1 MDWDICLSQPGDMGE
16 EGREETGFPD
26 MGMGGFHN
34 EEAMRELQEPLIS
47 TPYAPG
53 DPATVFQA
61 WGILLCPS

>member
-1 MDWDICLSQPGDMGE
+1 MRE

-26 MGMGGFHN
+26 VGMSGFHN
-34 EEAMRELQEPLIS
+34 EEAMKELQEPLIS

-61 WGILLCPS
+61 